1 MHKIN
6 ANIII
11 DEAKN
16 EARLNS
22 VRKFSLNQGIAELKK
37 EPHPAPLI

>member
-1 MHKIN
+1 MQKIN
-6 ANIII
+6 ADIVM

-22 VRKFSLNQGIAELKK
+22 VRKFSLNEGIAELKK
-37 EPHPAPLI
+37 EPHPEPSI